1 MAFQLLGIGSAA
13 NDGTGDTLRVGGD
26 KLNDNLKELYAKING
41 VGTGSIS
48 NGTGLTSDDI
58 VLRQASQTLT
68 TKTINLT
75 NNTLVGTTAQFNTAL
90 SDGSFATLAGEETLA
105 SKTLTAPKIAD
116 GGFIADAN
124 GAEQIVFQTTASAVN
139 EIEITNAATGGDASP
154 NGGGSTAPIIGASGE
169 TNCDL
174 ALLPKGTGVVTIR
187 STTGANN
194 QGQLRLN
201 CEANS
206 HGQVIVAQP
215 HGSSDSGYFMLP
227 KSSSTN
233 QDGTGG
239 VAGADILL
247 SGDKT
252 VGTTETV
259 SGDGAGKDAISLDTL
274 VTLLNTSGGTSD
286 LTLATGVVGQVKVIS
301 MHTAGNDATLDATD
315 GNLGGASSIVFNA
328 IGESVTL
335 LYNGTKWVIVG
346 HYGVTIS

>member
-1 MAFQLLGIGSAA
+1 MAFQLLGIGSTA

-26 KLNDNLKELYAKING
+26 KINDNLKELYAKING
-41 VGTGSIS
+41 VGTGSITD
-48 NGTGLTSDDI
+48 GTAITSEDI
-58 VLRQASQTLT
+58 VRTTENQTIT
-68 TKTINLT
+68 TKTINLAS
-75 NNTLVGTTAQFNTAL
+75 NTLSGTTAQFNTAL
-90 SDGSFATLAGEETLA
+90 SDDDFATLAGTETLA

-154 NGGGSTAPIIGASGE
+154 TNGGSTAPIIGASGE
-169 TNCDL
+169 ANCDL

-206 HGQVIVAQP
+206 HGQVIVGQP
-215 HGSSDSGYFMLP
+215 HASSDSGYVMLP
-227 KSSSTN
+227 KTTAGATN
-233 QDGTGG
+233 

-301 MHTAGNDATLDATD
+301 MHTAGNAAVLDISD
-315 GNLGGASSIVFNA
+315 GNLAGMSTSITWDAV
-328 IGESVTL
+328 GESVTL
-335 LYNGTKWVIVG
+335 LYNGTKWVVVG
-346 HYGVTIS
+346 QFGVTIS